1 MQMMDGEYA
10 CAAIIRKK
18 KTNGYVNVVACRALK
33 GILFK
38 GAESLKRKKIFNRK
52 KKKVWEEPSTFKAE
66 ATTTMTTTTT
76 ATATTTTGHQ

>member
-1 MQMMDGEYA
+1 MMDGEYA

-38 GAESLKRKKIFNRK
+38 GAESLKRKKIFDR

>member
-38 GAESLKRKKIFNRK
+38 GAESLKRKKIFDRK
-52 KKKVWEEPSTFKAE
+52 KKKFGKNRRLLKQKPRR
-66 ATTTMTTTTT
+66 
-76 ATATTTTGHQ
+76 Q